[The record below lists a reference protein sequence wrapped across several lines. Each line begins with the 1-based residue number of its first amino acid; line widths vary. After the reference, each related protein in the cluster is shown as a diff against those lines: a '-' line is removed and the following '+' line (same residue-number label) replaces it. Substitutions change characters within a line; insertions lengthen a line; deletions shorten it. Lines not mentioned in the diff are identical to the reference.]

1 MVNANIQFVMVLD
14 LTTAKMYVQGVPA
27 IGITTIRLAAHL
39 TVFQGDG
46 SVSSICGHEN
56 AHIMNRSQNYPPFCG
71 AVQINAQYKISV
83 WDQNGFLLLQS
94 RAWSLVLNRGVILH
108 YL

>member
-1 MVNANIQFVMVLD
+1 MVDANIQFVMVLD

-46 SVSSICGHEN
+46 LVNSICGHEN
-56 AHIMNRSQNYPPFCG
+56 AHLMNRSPNYPPSCC
-71 AVQINAQYKISV
+71 AVQMSAQ
-83 WDQNGFLLLQS
+83 
-94 RAWSLVLNRGVILH
+94 
-108 YL
+108 